1 MVKPSA
7 RYAKARKFLRN
18 LVDWERSVGL
28 TFSDETMRLDLFR
41 EGLAAIGNPQ
51 NSYRV
56 AIVGGTKG
64 KGSTSSILASLLQ
77 NQGYKVGFFSSPH
90 LISVRERIRVDGE
103 IIPQEKFADVI
114 ETLSSQLRYFDDPG
128 QSRTFFETL
137 TAAGLL
143 HFARERV
150 DIAVLEVGL
159 GGRLDATNVT
169 DPAVSVIT
177 PISRDH
183 LHVLGNTLELI
194 AEEKAGI
201 MRAGRPTVFG
211 RQKPIVR
218 RYLMKRA
225 EERGVEPVLYGRDYQ
240 ARFAGIDR
248 AATRFHYRDSET
260 RYDNLELSLLGR
272 HQTWNAASAIAALR
286 RLVPDATEEGIRA
299 GCRAVSWPGRG
310 EFLEDYPPIFLDG
323 AHNGDSAKVL
333 AELVMQLFD
342 RKVVLL
348 FAGSRGKE
356 FHLIFHHLLP
366 LAREVIVTQSSHPRT
381 MAAEEVAQRLRRADR
396 AIPMTV
402 EADWRKALE
411 AARSRQEGK
420 HALLIAGSLYLAGD
434 VRGTYFPDLAQEE
447 VE

>member
-7 RYAKARKFLRN
+7 RFKEARKFLRN
-18 LVDWERSVGL
+18 LVDWERAVGL

-41 EGLAAIGNPQ
+41 EGLAAIDNPQ

-64 KGSTSSILASLLQ
+64 KGSTSSILASLLEH
-77 NQGYKVGFFSSPH
+77 QGYKVGFFSSPH
-90 LISVRERIRVDGE
+90 LISVRERIRVNGD
-103 IIPQEKFADVI
+103 IISQDHFADVI
-114 ETLSSQLRYFDDPG
+114 EILSSKLRYFDDPG

-143 HFARERV
+143 HFAREKV
-150 DIAVLEVGL
+150 DFAVLEVGL

-183 LHVLGNTLELI
+183 LHVLGNTLEAI

-201 MRAGRPTVFG
+201 MRQGRPTVFG
-211 RQKPIVR
+211 RQKPLIR
-218 RYLMKRA
+218 RFFMKRA

-240 ARFAGIDR
+240 ARFAGVDR
-248 AATRFHYRDSET
+248 KGTRFHYRDHET
-260 RYDNLELSLLGR
+260 RYDDLALGLLGR

-286 RLVPDATEEGIRA
+286 RLVPDATEDGIRA
-299 GCRAVSWPGRG
+299 GLRAASWPGRG
-310 EFLEDYPPIFLDG
+310 EFLEQDPPIFLDG

-333 AELVMQLFD
+333 AELVSQLFD

-366 LAREVIVTQSSHPRT
+366 LAREVIVTQSSHPRAMT
-381 MAAEEVAQRLRRADR
+381 AEEVGQRLRRADSD
-396 AIPMTV
+396 IPMTV
-402 EADWRKALE
+402 EPDWKKALE
-411 AARSRQEGK
+411 TARARQEGK
-420 HALLIAGSLYLAGD
+420 HPMLIAGSLYLAGD
-434 VRGTYFPDLAQEE
+434 VRGTYFPELAREE
-447 VE
+447 AE